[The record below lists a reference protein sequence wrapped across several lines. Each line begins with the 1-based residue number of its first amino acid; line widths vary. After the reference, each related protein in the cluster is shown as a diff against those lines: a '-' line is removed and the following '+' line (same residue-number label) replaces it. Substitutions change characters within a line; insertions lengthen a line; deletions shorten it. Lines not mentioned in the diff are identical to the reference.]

1 MRLGRPFLRAFRSN
15 QRVSIKY
22 QAGRGQDVFPLWRAC
37 DTEFGFEC
45 SSSLRAEECEEV
57 FLGGRALPVG
67 IQVAPPVS
75 EKRYAVVGET
85 TLRKPLFVVFTVRG
99 GKVRVIS
106 ARPMTAQESED
117 YDVLR

>member
-1 MRLGRPFLRAFRSN
+1 MAVFDHDPWLEEFIEDGQFSFEWD
-15 QRVSIKY
+15 
-22 QAGRGQDVFPLWRAC
+22 RGNRTKNWVRHAIR
-37 DTEFGFEC
+37 T
-45 SSSLRAEECEEV
+45 EECEEV

-67 IQVAPPVS
+67 IQVAPSVS

-99 GKVRVIS
+99 DKVRVIS
-106 ARPMTAQESED
+106 ARPMTPQESED